1 MVWVDE
7 RLPRHLDNQSWPFL
21 NHMIK
26 ELFMNPIV
34 EINETVNVIASFV
47 SNNRHVQVKP
57 VRMRHH
63 GRDITFTQLGLCHPV
78 RHGSQLHYIFD
89 VSDGANDYT
98 LDFDTTTLVWT
109 LVSMI
114 DGGSL

>member
-1 MVWVDE
+1 
-7 RLPRHLDNQSWPFL
+7 
-21 NHMIK
+21 
-26 ELFMNPIV
+26 MNPIV

-78 RHGSQLHYIFD
+78 RHGSQLHYIL
-89 VSDGANDYT
+89 T
-98 LDFDTTTLVWT
+98 LVTAPTTTHWILT
-109 LVSMI
+109 LLPWF
-114 DGGSL
+114 GR

>member
-1 MVWVDE
+1 
-7 RLPRHLDNQSWPFL
+7 
-21 NHMIK
+21 
-26 ELFMNPIV
+26 MNPIV
-34 EINETVNVIASFV
+34 EINEAVNVIASFV

-63 GRDITFTQLGLCHPV
+63 GRDITFAQLGLCHPV